1 MNGKTSG
8 PAAGKIGKSEDLML
22 PYCAVYIDM
31 PVQESMMSQLPP
43 LFRIGNETKSRLEK
57 RVCVA
62 D

>member
-8 PAAGKIGKSEDLML
+8 PAVGKIGKSEDLML

-31 PVQESMMSQLPP
+31 PVQESDDILATY
-43 LFRIGNETKSRLEK
+43 FVYNCKRDKEK
-57 RVCVA
+57 RVCAA